1 MTRHLDAYLRPAPWV
16 CGLLLPG
23 GLLLAGIA
31 IGPMHLEGAQIWR
44 GLLDP
49 QAGLAR
55 IAVWELRLPRSL
67 LAFWIGGVLAL
78 AGFLMQTVARNPLA
92 SPSLTGISAGGSLAV
107 VAGSLLVKVP
117 TAALPW
123 LAWLGCLLAGAL
135 TLALAGLRR
144 LVPGD
149 VVLAGLAVTALCGA
163 LTSLLLV
170 QAQADAGELLFWL
183 AGGVA
188 GRSWDHLT
196 LLLAWALL
204 PLLLLLLTLRP
215 LWLLAGS
222 DDSARSLGL
231 DPGRWRLWF
240 LLLASALAAPTVAVA
255 GPVGFVGLLVP
266 HLARRLGGRPGVA
279 SLALCLPLG
288 GCLLLGADVLGRLLS
303 RGQEVPIGILTALLG
318 GPWLLRLLLRQ
329 GGRG

>member
-1 MTRHLDAYLRPAPWV
+1 MSLPVGTFHRQMPWL
-16 CGLLLPG
+16 CGLLLPAL
-23 GLLLAGIA
+23 LLLAGIG
-31 IGPMHLEGAQIWR
+31 IGPMRLDAQQIWQ
-44 GLLDP
+44 GLLGQD
-49 QAGLAR
+49 AGLAR

-67 LAFWIGGVLAL
+67 LAFWIGAMLAL
-78 AGFLMQTVARNPLA
+78 AGFLMQTVSRNPLA

-107 VAGSLLVKVP
+107 VAGSLLVGVP
-117 TAALPW
+117 AAGLPW

-144 LVPGD
+144 LDPGH

-170 QAQADAGELLFWL
+170 RAQADAGELLFWL

-188 GRSWDHLT
+188 GRSWDHLS

-204 PLLLLLLTLRP
+204 PLTLLLLTLRP

-266 HLARRLGGRPGVA
+266 HLARRLGGRPGGA
-279 SLALCLPLG
+279 SLGLCLPLG

-303 RGQEVPIGILTALLG
+303 RGQEVPIGILTALMG
-318 GPWLLRLLLRQ
+318 GPWLLWLLLRQ
-329 GGRG
+329 GGRR